1 MAVMMLSHG
10 SARLTTPSWDAPQL
24 DTNASSAKSAMRP
37 RAICRDSLAERA
49 AKAIPLSSVEGE
61 SNVVGA

>member
-10 SARLTTPSWDAPQL
+10 SARLTTPSWDVPHL
-24 DTNASSAKSAMRP
+24 NTSASNAKSAMRP
-37 RAICRDSLAERA
+37 QPIYRDSLAEGA